1 MSELTKRQKTH
12 EKILVVAGKKFRG
25 CGYAGVGVDGIAKD
39 AGVTS
44 GAFYAHFGSKKR
56 AFIEAL
62 ERGLDEVIERLPI
75 LQSEHHDQWLE
86 AFVTYYLGEEHRKDL
101 EGGCAMTTLSSEVAR
116 SEPDIHE
123 IYEEK
128 MAVIAKLIAEG
139 LSGNSEEMRLD
150 QAWAIL
156 GILIGGLNISRAV
169 NSPDLA
175 RRIAGA
181 CTAITLKTGESP

>member
-12 EKILVVAGKKFRG
+12 EKILTVAGKKFRG
-25 CGYAGVGVDGIAKD
+25 SGYSGVGVDGIAKE

-44 GAFYAHFGSKKR
+44 GAFYAHFGSKKG

-62 ERGLDEVIERLPI
+62 EKGLDEVIERIPVF
-75 LQSEHHDQWLE
+75 QNEHQDKWLE
-86 AFVTYYLGEEHRKDL
+86 AFVTYYLGEEHRNDL

-116 SEPDIHE
+116 SEPDIHR

-128 MAVIAKLIAEG
+128 MDVIAGLIANG
-139 LSGNSEEMRLD
+139 LTGSDKEKRHD

-169 NSPDLA
+169 NSSDLA
-175 RRIAGA
+175 RRISIA
-181 CTAITLKTGESP
+181 CTAVTLKTGEVL